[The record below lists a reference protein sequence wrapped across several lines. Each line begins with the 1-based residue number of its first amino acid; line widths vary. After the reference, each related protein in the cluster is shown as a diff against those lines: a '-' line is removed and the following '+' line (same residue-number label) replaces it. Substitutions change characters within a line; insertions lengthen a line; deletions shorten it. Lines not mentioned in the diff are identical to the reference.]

1 MIVNFC
7 CLTLDFSSQ
16 CHEVSLLIGMMILSA
31 LQSCE
36 ESWKDPR
43 ALEKG
48 RAESRNIPC
57 SKCCKDLSTR
67 SVTLLWRFTAE
78 DRSLQ
83 REEWQEMHSSAI
95 PRLLE
100 KALLLTR
107 NAYRIL
113 LGYSTDAIS
122 RSARNYPCVPAGVT
136 FCIPCWRRGL
146 HGMFYSLSTTIPCL
160 AYVTEFSIARGSFHD
175 SSQLWSAL

>member
-1 MIVNFC
+1 MVTIQS
-7 CLTLDFSSQ
+7 TLSAMPSTNSNEASGMEYSHRQDRVAIAHSRSQ
-16 CHEVSLLIGMMILSA
+16 LDNLSA

-107 NAYRIL
+107 NAYRI
-113 LGYSTDAIS
+113 
-122 RSARNYPCVPAGVT
+122 PAGVT

>member
-1 MIVNFC
+1 MPHLKAFWETCKLRFGRFVLYAQFR
-7 CLTLDFSSQ
+7 
-16 CHEVSLLIGMMILSA
+16 HYSA

-107 NAYRIL
+107 NAYRI
-113 LGYSTDAIS
+113 
-122 RSARNYPCVPAGVT
+122 PAGVT

-175 SSQLWSAL
+175 SSQLWSALKS